1 MVDVFQ
7 VVKTLR
13 KERQLMFSSL
23 VGTRKQSVSL
33 LQLKTEKAILAL
45 HLNTSA
51 AAFNDTV
58 RRNMK

>member
-13 KERQLMFSSL
+13 KERQGMCSSL
-23 VGTRKQSVSL
+23 VGIRNQSISL
-33 LQLKTEKAILAL
+33 LQLKTEKVILAL

-51 AAFNDTV
+51 AVID
-58 RRNMK
+58 R